1 MFFEIRKFPIFR
13 KVDVFFDKNDNFSKN
28 SGHACLIPLSL
39 AFAQKFKNGSNQR
52 MKVDRFE

>member
-1 MFFEIRKFPIFR
+1 MASVTKFLKFPIFR

-39 AFAQKFKNGSNQR
+39 AFAQNLKIDQI
-52 MKVDRFE
+52 EE